1 MSSEYKRFRLM
12 KEGYERTMKVLTWCI
27 VGIVMMLLVGLLAG
41 CKTKKTIEKS
51 ETSDSVRIEY
61 REKIVKV
68 PVNVIVEVPVEK
80 KVQMDR
86 DSSHLETSFA
96 VSEAKMV
103 WIDGVLFLRHSLENK
118 PQKIEKTD
126 SVQVKET
133 VKTVFKTRRVT
144 YNKTIIKEKR
154 IAWWQKALMYSGVL
168 MWLGVIILILIR
180 FLRR

>member
-1 MSSEYKRFRLM
+1 M
-12 KEGYERTMKVLTWCI
+12 KEGYEKTMKVLTWCI

-118 PQKIEKTD
+118 PQKIEKKD
-126 SVQVKET
+126 SVPVAEKEK
-133 VKTVFKTRRVT
+133 VVWKTRRVYYT
-144 YNKTIIKEKR
+144 KRDIQYVEKR
-154 IAWWQKALMYSGVL
+154 LSWWQKGL
-168 MWLGVIILILIR
+168 MWSGGIGIVVLFLFIFKR
-180 FLRR
+180 FFGLSILRR